1 MECDYVGRY
10 PWNMAMEGALSSLIL
25 QKKCRRP
32 STCTPAPITERT
44 RVSQGLQ
51 THHGYIVCKG
61 MCPQLRQPLSAA

>member
-32 STCTPAPITERT
+32 STCTPALITEHPGAHGCK
-44 RVSQGLQ
+44 QG
-51 THHGYIVCKG
+51 HAYIVCEARRD
-61 MCPQLRQPLSAA
+61 QLR